1 MEEILDVVDE
11 KDNVLGQKPRSEVE
25 QKGLLYRSTEII
37 VLVNGK
43 LLVEKRA
50 ATKSKRPS
58 HYSLVGETVKAG
70 ETYEEAARRGVEEET
85 GLDVA
90 GLKSIGKTIIRDKK
104 ENDFYIMGIFTCE
117 GKGKIKMQKEEVDEI
132 KLLSE
137 KEVEKLIS
145 SGGKVT
151 PALVECFKLYM
162 AYKGAAK

>member
-70 ETYEEAARRGVEEET
+70 ETYEEAARRGVKEET
-85 GLDVA
+85 GLGA
-90 GLKSIGKTIIRDKK
+90 EWLKSIGKTIIRDKK

-132 KLLSE
+132 KLLTE
-137 KEVEKLIS
+137 KEVEMLRN
-145 SGGKVT
+145 SGEKGIE
-151 PALVECFKLYM
+151 AHVECLKLYK